1 MSHENQSHFDTDVI
15 IVGAGPIGLS
25 LACALRHHGVDCR
38 LLEERTEL
46 SKDSKAHNVWSR
58 PQELLHSVGV
68 LDALAQKAYRIE
80 KINVVLNGNPLDEV
94 AVDQVQSPFPQ
105 ALYSGQDV
113 IETTLGEVLESKGGK
128 VERGRKV
135 TKIEPDEEGVTV
147 TIVPHLEAND
157 EDDKGDHDER
167 HQSGDT
173 EEAPTETLRC
183 RILVGA
189 DGVKGTVRK
198 QLGLDFEN
206 TPFERR
212 ATRQIDIK
220 LKWERPTDPNQLW
233 FFLYHNGFAG
243 VMPVWGGYH
252 RIFFLEDDA
261 EVPDRDP
268 TLDEMQARAR
278 EVIGDPSITISDPIW
293 TSHGRF
299 KHGVAPC
306 YSQGRVYLAGDA
318 GHHTLPIGG
327 QGMNAG
333 FHDSVGLAWRLAM
346 ELAGHAGAPIL
357 DSYGGERQGAHQ
369 DLDEDQAKGFK
380 RLMYRGPLQDLAIN
394 AAAKALPNIGSRLFG
409 SDDLQQLSVA
419 YPKSALSEDHLGTRQ
434 LLRSHVPHAGDRA
447 PDAIVTA
454 SDGATQSLFS
464 QIYNPDGWTW
474 GWSLLA
480 FDGRQ
485 EDAEPLLQT
494 AITAVSSW
502 KWIRPR
508 LILAAPVASETKDGD
523 APRFFDRD
531 GHAHSAYALEG
542 IAALILIRPDGHI
555 AFRGAANH
563 PELLQKFCARVF
575 APTEH

>member
-1 MSHENQSHFDTDVI
+1 MSQTESQTQFNADVI
-15 IVGAGPIGLS
+15 IVGAGPIGLA

-38 LLEERTEL
+38 LLEERTKP

-58 PQELLHSVGV
+58 PQELLHGIGA
-68 LDALAQKAYRIE
+68 LDAVAQKAYRIE

-94 AVDQVQSPFPQ
+94 AIGGVPSPFPK
-105 ALYSGQDV
+105 ALYSGQGI
-113 IETTLGEVLESKGGK
+113 IEATLAEVLESRGGQ

-135 TKIEPDEEGVTV
+135 TEIKPDAEGVSVTV
-147 TIVPHLEAND
+147 VPHAEAN
-157 EDDKGDHDER
+157 DDKGDHDQR
-167 HQSGDT
+167 HESGQS
-173 EEAPTETLRC
+173 EEAPSETLRC
-183 RILVGA
+183 RFLVGA

-198 QLGLDFEN
+198 QVGLEFEN
-206 TPFERR
+206 TPFEGR

-220 LKWERPTDPNQLW
+220 LQWERSTDPNQLW

-261 EVPDRDP
+261 LVPDRDP
-268 TLDEMQARAR
+268 TLEEMQDRAR

-306 YSQGRVYLAGDA
+306 YSQGRVFLAGDA

-357 DSYGGERQGAHQ
+357 DSYGDERQAAHQ
-369 DLDEDQAKGFK
+369 DLDEDQAKGFE
-380 RLMYRGPLQDLAIN
+380 RLMYRGPLQDLAAN
-394 AAAKALPNIGSRLFG
+394 VAAKTLPNIGSRVFG
-409 SDDLQQLSVA
+409 SDDLQQLSVT
-419 YPKSALSEDHLGTRQ
+419 YPKSSLSEDHLGVRQ
-434 LLRSHVPHAGDRA
+434 LLRSDVPHAGDRA
-447 PDAIVTA
+447 PDAPVTA

-480 FDGRQ
+480 FDGRK
-485 EDAEPLLQT
+485 EDAEPLLQA
-494 AITAVSSW
+494 AIEAVAPW
-502 KWIRPR
+502 EWVRPR
-508 LILAAPVASETKDGD
+508 LILAAPAAHEAQSGD
-523 APRFFDRD
+523 TARFFDRD

-542 IAALILIRPDGHI
+542 IPALILIRPDGHI
-555 AFRGAANH
+555 AFRGAAGH
-563 PELLQKFCARVF
+563 PEQLQEFCAKTF
-575 APTEH
+575 AAPAKK